1 MQLHAH
7 LTGSSFRGETIS
19 TMLEVGLTSF
29 SLLASELLK
38 TLQKEKKLI
47 TRPDTCQ
54 KKGESKSYSFLSC
67 IFSSVNFTLGLRNL
81 FELFGELEV
90 GDEDRNC
97 SMRVNILAPL
107 LLREFD
113 ILQIDL
119 KTITFKNI
127 YTDHLR

>member
-38 TLQKEKKLI
+38 TLQKEKNLLQDQI
-47 TRPDTCQ
+47 LA
-54 KKGESKSYSFLSC
+54 KKNDESKSYSFLSC

-97 SMRVNILAPL
+97 SMRVNILAPS

-119 KTITFKNI
+119 KQSL
-127 YTDHLR
+127 H

>member
-1 MQLHAH
+1 M
-7 LTGSSFRGETIS
+7 TN
-19 TMLEVGLTSF
+19 
-29 SLLASELLK
+29 
-38 TLQKEKKLI
+38 
-47 TRPDTCQ
+47 P
-54 KKGESKSYSFLSC
+54 YSFLSC

-119 KTITFKNI
+119 KTIALKM
-127 YTDHLR
+127 